1 MTGPS
6 LRQLAMAVLLLAV
19 LGLAT
24 HGRVVDSGHAFD
36 PLYTVRDDPH
46 VRADTQLAKIFSSPY
61 WDAEAFARRGL
72 WGFFSPSLLAKA
84 SAGTVN
90 QEFRLQPKRDGLAL
104 LTASDA
110 DDTHGEK
117 S

>member
-6 LRQLAMAVLLLAV
+6 LRQLAMAVLLLGV

-46 VRADTQLAKIFSSPY
+46 VRADAQLAKIFSSPY
-61 WDAEAFARRGL
+61 CDAEAFAGRGL
-72 WGFFSPSLLAKA
+72 WGFFSPSLHAKA

>member
-1 MTGPS
+1 M
-6 LRQLAMAVLLLAV
+6 
-19 LGLAT
+19 
-24 HGRVVDSGHAFD
+24 SGAPRPPRGCLCPCD
-36 PLYTVRDDPH
+36 ALYTVRDDPH
-46 VRADTQLAKIFSSPY
+46 VRADAQL
-61 WDAEAFARRGL
+61 AEAFAGRGL
-72 WGFFSPSLLAKA
+72 WGFFSPSLLAKE

-90 QEFRLQPKRDGLAL
+90 QEFRLQRKRDGLAL